1 MVLLIC
7 YIMSENDFL
16 NWSSDYYLKWADFKA
31 ESNPAIFEDSHSV
44 IKYGFTW
51 MVNSDKLNDE
61 IVFFIENIE
70 FSVEFHPLLS
80 WVRDSE
86 ANDNLLK
93 HEQGHFDL
101 AEMVKRNHEKIFAS
115 KFYGK
120 SFTTRGQ
127 NDAQRKQFA
136 KEDSGRMISTE
147 VDKLSRNLLKKREE
161 YDFETDFGKNLDIQL
176 KYDDTFKKL

>member
-1 MVLLIC
+1 
-7 YIMSENDFL
+7 MSENDAVI
-16 NWSSDYYLKWADFKA
+16 WSKEICLKWSDFKA

-51 MVNSDKLNDE
+51 MVNSDKMDDE
-61 IVFFIENIE
+61 IVFSIENIQI
-70 FSVEFHPLLS
+70 SVEFHPLLS
-80 WVRDSE
+80 WVRSSE

-101 AEMVKRNHEKIFAS
+101 AEMIKRNHIKIFET
-115 KFYGK
+115 KFYDKG
-120 SFTTRGQ
+120 FPTRGQ

-136 KEDSGRMISTE
+136 KEDSGKLISNE

-161 YDFETDFGKNLDIQL
+161 YDVETDFGKNLDVQL
-176 KYDDTFKKL
+176 KYNQLFEKL